1 MSLAELMSPRRP
13 PVLAVLAVASLAAG
27 CGNTETASQSAESSD
42 KAGDDVVLT
51 PEAVDPAAVRRAKAA
66 EKVGKGQ
73 VVQLSGA
80 GQPKTY
86 EGADD
91 SPSPG
96 AATDDE
102 VKADL
107 RQARA
112 QLKKFRRFLGGGA
125 FAQTGPRAK
134 VLPDGTAV
142 APEDAPQPV
151 QEVIQAANAI
161 AKMPYKWGGGHGAW
175 RDNGYDCS
183 GSVSFALAG
192 AGLLDAPMASG
203 GFMNWGEE
211 GPGEWI
217 TIYAGPGHMY
227 MVVAGLRF
235 DTSGAKGAGTRWQSA
250 SRGMRGLRVRHIP
263 GL

>member
-1 MSLAELMSPRRP
+1 MNRGPLAS
-13 PVLAVLAVASLAAG
+13 LAVLAVGVVASG
-27 CGNTETASQSAESSD
+27 CGNAETAARDSGGAA

-51 PEAVDPAAVRRAKAA
+51 PEAVDPAAVRRANAA
-66 EKVGKGQ
+66 EKGGNGK

-86 EGADD
+86 EGGKD
-91 SPSPG
+91 SISPG
-96 AATDDE
+96 APSDAE
-102 VKADL
+102 VKAEL

-112 QLKKFRRFLGGGA
+112 QLKKFRRFLGTSA

-134 VLPDGTAV
+134 ILPDGTAV
-142 APEDAPQPV
+142 APEDAPAPV

-250 SRGMRGLRVRHIP
+250 SRGMSGLRVRHIP